1 MAAISTAAVTLI
13 RISFVL
19 GFLAFVT
26 GLTGF
31 IVAVVGVRHTKGVTH
46 VQVPI
51 FPLASP
57 QSFPVA
63 HTDGEVESLAEKRSS
78 KLSLE
83 L

>member
-1 MAAISTAAVTLI
+1 MAAVNTAAVTLI
-13 RISFVL
+13 RISFLL

-26 GLTGF
+26 GLVGF
-31 IVAVVGVRHTKGVTH
+31 IVAVAGVHTKSVSH

-57 QSFPVA
+57 PTFPVA
-63 HTDGEVESLAEKRSS
+63 HKDEEVGSLAEKRSS